1 MSSGTPGE
9 DNGAAAGAAAAAG
22 ADAGELTTTP
32 SCPTEISDARHPQEI
47 RMRTDKVRLD
57 NPSLEATAQAIAEAL
72 QQGRLTRD
80 EAESLSV
87 WEAALAEGRA
97 CVAKLAALLETHD
110 ANRQPTLTAALT
122 WAVLDAKLPE
132 PTELR
137 PGWLL
142 PDEARVAAA
151 PPSTPALPVP
161 HLWALS
167 RQPED
172 ARRAAAKLWG
182 AAHPRAGEHLVTD
195 LGGFPVS
202 HLVDYVVLGQ
212 RLRAGKHAAP
222 YPSPAQTVM
231 LPTRAALYPGPEA
244 ACGGALREE
253 VKALIAKHAPTKE
266 LQMVFENARY
276 VADQPREYLRWAVPG
291 EVRAFL
297 YPLILNGVFKTDP
310 TRIEYVRIDDADV
323 ARIIEVQKRV
333 AAEGAAGPEAK
344 PADGAAGPESKPAG
358 TRGEAGQDRLG

>member
-1 MSSGTPGE
+1 MSEISGS
-9 DNGAAAGAAAAAG
+9 GAAPAAAPAA
-22 ADAGELTTTP
+22 A
-32 SCPTEISDARHPQEI
+32 CPTAISDARHPQEI
-47 RMRTDKVRLD
+47 NMRTDKVRLD
-57 NPSLEATAQAIAEAL
+57 NPALEATAGAIAAAVRD
-72 QQGRLTRD
+72 GTLTRE
-80 EAESLSV
+80 EAEALSV

-97 CVAKLAALLETHD
+97 CVAKLAALLEAHD
-110 ANRQPTLTAALT
+110 ANRQPTLTAALV

-142 PDEARVAAA
+142 PVPEPAEEQPQ
-151 PPSTPALPVP
+151 PPHRHPVP

-182 AAHPRAGEHLVTD
+182 ADHPRAGEHLVTD

-212 RLRAGKHAAP
+212 RLRAGKHSAP
-222 YPSPAQTVM
+222 YPAPAQTVM
-231 LPTRAALYPGPEA
+231 LPTRAALYDGPEA
-244 ACGGALREE
+244 DCGGALRDSA
-253 VKALIAKHAPTKE
+253 KALIARHAPTKE
-266 LQMVFENARY
+266 LQMVFENARW
-276 VADQPREYLRWAVPG
+276 VADQPREFLRWAVPS

-310 TRIEYVRIDDADV
+310 TRMEYVRIDEADV
-323 ARIIEVQKRV
+323 ARILEVQKRV
-333 AAEGAAGPEAK
+333 GEESAAAAAVGGATAQA
-344 PADGAAGPESKPAG
+344 
-358 TRGEAGQDRLG
+358 